1 MQKDKITFNKLLKSK
16 QKGIIIALF
25 AISIVL
31 FLYSLLFMTP
41 FYDMYLIN
49 NTAVISIDK
58 LVEYGIDIET
68 YKQLYPDAISYSTIF
83 GQQTVSGI
91 NAGYFS
97 VSVMETLQA
106 FNKTLFAI
114 SFFGIVGS
122 LILFVYRSQ
131 LRKRY
136 YITNFISIVIV
147 IAFDLFA
154 SIFTLV
160 NIFSFMKTFSNDI
173 NYEILNVYQTI
184 TYNGVDSGGIVT
196 SYFSFNAFSWVFILG
211 IVFCAICILIA
222 VYGIVFLVKKYLYQK
237 EHPAL
242 DISGVVINE

>member
-1 MQKDKITFNKLLKSK
+1 MQKDKITFSRLLKSK

-25 AISIVL
+25 AISIIL

-41 FYDMYLIN
+41 FYDMYLIDD
-49 NTAVISIDK
+49 TAKISIDY
-58 LVEYGIDIET
+58 LPTYGIDIET
-68 YKQLYPDAISYSTIF
+68 YKQLYPGSIVD
-83 GQQTVSGI
+83 QTDEV
-91 NAGYFS
+91 NFGYFTI
-97 VSVMETLQA
+97 SVMATLQA

-114 SFFGIVGS
+114 AFFGIVGS
-122 LILFVYRSQ
+122 LILFIYRSQ

-136 YITNFISIVIV
+136 YITNFISIGIV
-147 IAFDLFA
+147 ITFDLFA

-160 NIFSFMKTFSNDI
+160 NIFSFMKTFSSDI
-173 NYEILNVYQTI
+173 NYEFLNVYQTI
-184 TYNGVDSGGIVT
+184 NNSFNADGIVT
-196 SYFSFNAFSWVFILG
+196 SYFSFNTFSWVFILG
-211 IVFCAICILIA
+211 IVLCAICILIA

>member
-1 MQKDKITFNKLLKSK
+1 MQKDKITFSKLLKSK

-25 AISIVL
+25 AISIIL

-49 NTAVISIDK
+49 DTAVIRKAELSQ
-58 LVEYGIDIET
+58 YGIDLET
-68 YKQLYPDAISYSTIF
+68 YKQLYPNAISYSTIF
-83 GQQTVSGI
+83 GQQVVSGV

-97 VSVMETLQA
+97 VNATLQA

-114 SFFGIVGS
+114 AFFGIVGS
-122 LILFVYRSQ
+122 LILFIYRSQ

-136 YITNFISIVIV
+136 YITNFISIGIV

-160 NIFSFMKTFSNDI
+160 NIFSFMKTFSSDI
-173 NYEILNVYQTI
+173 NYEILNVYQTM
-184 TYNGVDSGGIVT
+184 TYNPNDAGVIT
-196 SYFSFNAFSWVFILG
+196 SYFSFDTFSWVFILG
-211 IVFCAICILIA
+211 IVLCAICILIA
-222 VYGIVFLVKKYLYQK
+222 VYGIVFLVKKYGYQ
-237 EHPAL
+237 
-242 DISGVVINE
+242 

>member
-1 MQKDKITFNKLLKSK
+1 MQKDKIIFSRFIKNK

-25 AISIVL
+25 AVSIIL

-49 NTAVISIDK
+49 NTATIARLD
-58 LVEYGIDIET
+58 LVTYGVDIAKYQE
-68 YKQLYPDAISYSTIF
+68 LYPGAITYNSTT
-83 GQQTVSGI
+83 GLVRNI
-91 NAGYFS
+91 NVGYFM
-97 VSVMETLQA
+97 VDIMANMQA

-114 SFFGIVGS
+114 AFFGIVGS

-131 LRKRY
+131 FRKRY
-136 YITNFISIVIV
+136 YLTNFISIGLVIV
-147 IAFDLFA
+147 FDLFA

-160 NIFSFMKTFSNDI
+160 NIFKFIGVFSNDV
-173 NYEILNVYQTI
+173 NYEILNVFQTI
-184 TYNGVDSGGIVT
+184 TYSDNVEGIVT
-196 SYFSFNAFSWVFILG
+196 EYFSFNTISWVFIVG
-211 IVFCAICILIA
+211 IVVCAICILIA
-222 VYGIVFLVKKYLYQK
+222 ICGIVFLVKKYLYQK

>member
-49 NTAVISIDK
+49 NTAVIRKAD
-58 LVEYGIDIET
+58 LVQYGIDIET

-83 GQQTVSGI
+83 GQQTVSGV

-136 YITNFISIVIV
+136 YITNFISIGIV

-184 TYNGVDSGGIVT
+184 TYSPNAFGIVT

>member
-1 MQKDKITFNKLLKSK
+1 MQKDKITFSKLLKSK

-25 AISIVL
+25 AISIIL

-49 NTAVISIDK
+49 DTAVIRKAELSQ
-58 LVEYGIDIET
+58 YGIDIET
-68 YKQLYPDAISYSTIF
+68 YKQLYPGSISYSTIF
-83 GQQTVSGI
+83 GQQVVSGV

-97 VSVMETLQA
+97 VSVMATLQA

-114 SFFGIVGS
+114 AFFGIVGS
-122 LILFVYRSQ
+122 LILFIYRSQ

-136 YITNFISIVIV
+136 YITNFISIGIV

-160 NIFSFMKTFSNDI
+160 NIFSFMKTFSSDI
-173 NYEILNVYQTI
+173 NYEILNVYQTM
-184 TYNGVDSGGIVT
+184 TYNPNTDGIVT
-196 SYFSFNAFSWVFILG
+196 SYFSFNTFSWVFILG
-211 IVFCAICILIA
+211 IVLCAICILIA